1 MLLWSVSMF
10 GQNEINLK
18 FIKENVDVFIFEG
31 RPIIHQYLETANP
44 AISTANY
51 LPPLNATFTIVK
63 KFPKAGNMPDGYI
76 IEFKEW
82 RTTGRSF
89 LGIGGNPLKEN
100 IIKALAYNY
109 NDITSRGLTT
119 DNTINKISFNIETGE
134 KKAAATYLATI
145 ITKDKTEVPSKQI
158 IAETKYFFI
167 AEEDLLANAKKYNPK
182 PSIDFTFGAIAYL
195 IKVRPSVGN
204 DISSKWTTDLAGG
217 ITYGPRFRIKENWGV
232 SVLGGLT
239 LSKINMDSIS
249 TRGFVKNKIV
259 EKIALTP
266 TLNLLFSYKN
276 FSFGGALGMDWINDD
291 TAEAASWVYNKKL
304 FWTVGIGFN
313 LFTSGDNQTKT
324 NTSNQNN

>member
-1 MLLWSVSMF
+1 ML
-10 GQNEINLK
+10 GQNEINTK

-31 RPIIHQYLETANP
+31 RPAIHQYLETENP
-44 AISTANY
+44 AIASKSD
-51 LPPLNATFTIVK
+51 LPVLNSTFTIVK
-63 KFPKAGNMPDGYI
+63 KLPKAGNNPDGYI
-76 IEFKEW
+76 IEFNEW
-82 RTTGRSF
+82 RTIGRSF
-89 LGIGGNPLKEN
+89 LGIGGNALNEN
-100 IIKALAYNY
+100 IKKARAYNY
-109 NDITSRGLTT
+109 NDITNKGITA
-119 DNTINKISFNIETGE
+119 DNTINLINFNIETG
-134 KKAAATYLATI
+134 KKKVATLTI
-145 ITKDKTEVPSKQI
+145 DKANYKNVPQTNANEI

-167 AEEDLLANAKKYNPK
+167 TDEDLLANAKKYNPK

-195 IKVRPSVGN
+195 IKVRPSVGK

-324 NTSNQNN
+324 NTSNQ